1 MKQEHDSIFLCGK
14 ENKMAEIVLRSG
26 KIVYGK
32 LVRKYTA
39 FEGGIRYI
47 FHVDGYGDVRCV
59 YENAQSNYREYVA

>member
-1 MKQEHDSIFLCGK
+1 
-14 ENKMAEIVLRSG
+14 MAEIVLKSG

-32 LVRKYTA
+32 LVRKYCA
-39 FEGGIRYI
+39 FEGDMRYI

>member
-1 MKQEHDSIFLCGK
+1 MKGEKQ
-14 ENKMAEIVLRSG
+14 MAEIVLRDG

-32 LVRKYTA
+32 LVRKYYA
-39 FEGGIRYI
+39 VEGGVRYI